1 MVYAGFKSVLVPEGN
16 GQQNPGESYTMKYQ
30 KHVACSYYYKVVC
43 VDDKFSQPFKSYL
56 SENAITTLLIVW
68 LNKVSTSM
76 MWWKTF

>member
-1 MVYAGFKSVLVPEGN
+1 MVYAGFKSILVSEGN
-16 GQQNPGESYTMKYQ
+16 GKQNPDESYTIKYQ
-30 KHVACSYYYKVVC
+30 KHVACCYYYKVVC

-56 SENAITTLLIVW
+56 GENAITTLLIVW